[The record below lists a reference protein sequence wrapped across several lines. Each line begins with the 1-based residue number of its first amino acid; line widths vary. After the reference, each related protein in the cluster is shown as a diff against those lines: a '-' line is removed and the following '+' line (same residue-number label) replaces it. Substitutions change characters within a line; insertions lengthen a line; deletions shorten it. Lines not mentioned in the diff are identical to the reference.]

1 MNHFYLMFLK
11 HLMNP
16 MNQKKLKFHLY
27 FADVGSDE
35 DKRDYEVSYA
45 RIRGLGFE
53 VAVDIDRGLDELI
66 GGLRHVR
73 IHNPYSNV

>member
-1 MNHFYLMFLK
+1 MNYTK
-11 HLMNP
+11 QDITHLL
-16 MNQKKLKFHLY
+16 QKKLNFHLY

-53 VAVDIDRGLDELI
+53 VAVDIDRGLNELI
-66 GGLRHVR
+66 GGLSHVR
-73 IHNPYSNV
+73 IRNPYSNV

>member
-1 MNHFYLMFLK
+1 MNFCKTIFVGGVLTS
-11 HLMNP
+11 
-16 MNQKKLKFHLY
+16 KKLAFHLY

-45 RIRGLGFE
+45 RIRDLGFE
-53 VAVDIDRGLDELI
+53 VAVAIDRGLDELI
-66 GGLRHVR
+66 QGLRLVR